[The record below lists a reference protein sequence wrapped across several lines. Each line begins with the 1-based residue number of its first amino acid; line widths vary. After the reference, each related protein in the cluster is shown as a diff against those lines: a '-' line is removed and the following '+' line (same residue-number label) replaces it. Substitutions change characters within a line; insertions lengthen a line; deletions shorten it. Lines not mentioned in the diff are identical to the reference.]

1 MKHTQSMSAAE
12 FSPIESLIGLAF
24 DTGQTCDLDDPVIWA
39 WCFNCCRFLL
49 LTMLRETP
57 RGGPYRWLVVWLR
70 KTNRGKRLAGAAV
83 NSLVRLGL
91 VVKCGR
97 WLRVA
102 EDRGEDIERAIDG
115 LLGWL
120 RDNTRY
126 PQEQGE

>member
-1 MKHTQSMSAAE
+1 MSPAE
-12 FSPIESLIGLAF
+12 FRPIESLIGLAF
-24 DTGQTCDLDDPVIWA
+24 DVGQACDLDDPVIWH
-39 WCFNCCRFLL
+39 WCFNCSRFLV
-49 LTMLRETP
+49 LTMLRENP
-57 RGGPYRWLVVWLR
+57 QGRAYRWLVVWLR
-70 KTNRGKRLAGAAV
+70 KTKRGKRLAGHAV

-91 VVKCGR
+91 VVKSGR